1 MQSWR
6 LLTDNTKDP
15 YENMALDET
24 LLLLCGK
31 GLSPPTIRFYTWEP
45 SALSIGYSQNPL
57 KQLDTDL
64 CKSLNIPV
72 IRRIT
77 GGKALVH
84 NNDLSY
90 SVVFHYD
97 GALQR
102 HSILESQR
110 VINNCLIDAIRK
122 MGIDARLR
130 LNGENRYDSLS
141 GVSMGKLPFCFLM
154 PASNDIIVSERKI
167 VGSAQRRTK
176 NAFIQHG
183 SIFLDPP
190 DDFEVK
196 ILKGSSK
203 IKKEADDPGLKSFSG
218 AFAQEDQQTGYTW
231 INRHLLKR
239 TNIQEL
245 QDIVV
250 KSFEEGFGVKIHREN
265 LTRLETDMR
274 EKLKEEKYIKD
285 EWNFFRSKSLAQTSW
300 TFSSILSGC

>member
-1 MQSWR
+1 MQRWR
-6 LLTDNTKDP
+6 LLTENTKDP

-31 GLSPPTIRFYTWEP
+31 CLSPPTIRFYTWEL

-57 KQLDTDL
+57 KELDTDL
-64 CKSLNIPV
+64 CRSLNIPV

-77 GGKALVH
+77 GGKAIIH
-84 NNDLSY
+84 NSDLSY

-110 VINNCLIDAIRK
+110 VINNCLVDAIRK
-122 MGIDARLR
+122 MGMDAGLR
-130 LNGENRYDSLS
+130 LNEENRYDSLS
-141 GVSMGKLPFCFLM
+141 AVSTEKSPFCFFI
-154 PASNDIIVSERKI
+154 PAGNDIIVSKRKI

-183 SIFLDPP
+183 SIFIDPP
-190 DDFEVK
+190 DDIEVR
-196 ILKGSSK
+196 LLAGSG
-203 IKKEADDPGLKSFSG
+203 KKKKRVDDLGLKSSSG
-218 AFAQEDQQTGYTW
+218 AFDRKDQQTGYTW

-239 TNIQEL
+239 INIQEL
-245 QDIVV
+245 QDNLI
-250 KSFEEGFGVKIHREN
+250 KSFEKGFGVKIHRES
-265 LTRLETDMR
+265 LTRLETDMK

-285 EWNFFRSKSLAQTSW
+285 EWNLFRSKSVN
-300 TFSSILSGC
+300 TFSRIYMAGLTL

>member
-1 MQSWR
+1 MQGWR
-6 LLTDNTKDP
+6 LLTDNTRDP

-31 GLSPPTIRFYTWEP
+31 GLSPPTIRFYTWDP
-45 SALSIGYSQNPL
+45 SALSIGYSQDPL
-57 KQLDTDL
+57 KQLDTEL
-64 CKSLNIPV
+64 CRSLNIPV

-77 GGKALVH
+77 GGKALIH

-97 GALQR
+97 GVLQR

-110 VINNCLIDAIRK
+110 VINNCLVDAIRE
-122 MGIDARLR
+122 MGMDARLR
-130 LNGENRYDSLS
+130 LNGENRYDGLS
-141 GVSMGKLPFCFLM
+141 GVSTGKLPFCFLI

-183 SIFLDPP
+183 SIFVDPP
-190 DDFEVK
+190 DDIDVR
-196 ILKGSSK
+196 LLTGSKK
-203 IKKEADDPGLKSFSG
+203 IKKGADDPELKSSPV
-218 AFAQEDQQTGYTW
+218 AFDREDQQTGYTW
-231 INRHLLKR
+231 VNRHLLKK

-245 QDIVV
+245 QDILI

-265 LTRLETDMR
+265 LTRLETDMK

-285 EWNFFRSKSLAQTSW
+285 EWNLFRSKSVN
-300 TFSSILSGC
+300 TFSRIYMADLTM

>member
-1 MQSWR
+1 MQGWR

-31 GLSPPTIRFYTWEP
+31 GFSPPTIRFYTWEP

-57 KQLDTDL
+57 KELDTDL
-64 CKSLNIPV
+64 CRSLNIPV

-77 GGKALVH
+77 GGKALIH

-90 SVVFHYD
+90 SVVFQYD

-110 VINNCLIDAIRK
+110 AINNCLVDAIRK
-122 MGIDARLR
+122 IGMDASLR
-130 LNGENRYDSLS
+130 LTEENRYDSLPT
-141 GVSMGKLPFCFLM
+141 VSTGKFPFCFLI
-154 PASNDIIVSERKI
+154 PTSNDIIVSKRKI

-183 SIFLDPP
+183 SIFVDQPG
-190 DDFEVK
+190 DIEVR
-196 ILKGSSK
+196 LLAGSG
-203 IKKEADDPGLKSFSG
+203 KKRNRAYDPGLKSSAG
-218 AFAQEDQQTGYTW
+218 ASDPKYYQAGYTW

-239 TNIQEL
+239 TNIQEI
-245 QDIVV
+245 QDIIV
-250 KSFEEGFGVKIHREN
+250 KSFEEGFGVKVYREN
-265 LTRLETDMR
+265 LTRSEIEIK
-274 EKLKEEKYIKD
+274 EKLKEEKYMKD
-285 EWNFFRSKSLAQTSW
+285 EWNLFRSKSLIRSTRYIADLTM
-300 TFSSILSGC
+300 